1 MKGHKDDKKPSTKKK
16 TEDGHSSKK
25 EPSKKEP
32 TKKESSKKEPS
43 KKAESPKKKSEQ
55 EEVPEMTNNK
65 LDEEVPEMEEA
76 KISTQFRPNIF
87 ANQLIPLEQL
97 ERNSGFFQI
106 NQEDQNIKNIT
117 LLTSAIQPFDQVLE
131 DDEEWNYDIL
141 HAEIGQIVRTQYGE
155 YYQK

>member
-1 MKGHKDDKKPSTKKK
+1 MDIHRKKSHRRRNRRRKNQVKKNPLK
-16 TEDGHSSKK
+16 RLNH
-25 EPSKKEP
+25 
-32 TKKESSKKEPS
+32 
-43 KKAESPKKKSEQ
+43 PKKKSEQ